1 MFDELCF
8 AEASFSIVA
17 TVFLACSTI
26 NSRLSSKVLCS
37 SYSKIQF
44 FPGLEEGSGEGSGS
58 GDEEDDNQTSYN
70 GYDDNGK
77 IKDAIEDYG
86 DDALQIQG
94 GSLKAEGS
102 VEEEWSL
109 SDHFANLDSIKK
121 AKQKINDEL
130 RNIKIDEEFAINNI
144 FSTPFR
150 TCNFSNIKLLS
161 IKSDLISKL

>member
-1 MFDELCF
+1 MGCVLQKLP
-8 AEASFSIVA
+8 
-17 TVFLACSTI
+17 FL
-26 NSRLSSKVLCS
+26 LWLLLFLHVLQLILG
-37 SYSKIQF
+37 YLQRYFVLHSKIQI

-150 TCNFSNIKLLS
+150 TCNFSYNKL
-161 IKSDLISKL
+161 